1 VAIDSMVFLFCLGA
15 CVAASLL
22 FGLIPAL
29 QTSRPNLVRA
39 LHESSARS
47 SGGRSRMLQLQ
58 GLVVVQVTL
67 AFVLLIGAGL
77 VIKTLVR
84 LQGVNLGVETSGLL
98 SLQVQLPRGVYM
110 KDNVGTAP
118 GITLVD
124 YSPAGPLLIDRFHEA
139 CSTCPAWSAP
149 AGRRSLR

>member
-1 VAIDSMVFLFCLGA
+1 MPRTSAARSPPRPRAAVGAFATWVSLRPLVALTPAWFPRLESVAIDSMVFLFCLGA

-58 GLVVVQVTL
+58 GL
-67 AFVLLIGAGL
+67 A
-77 VIKTLVR
+77 
-84 LQGVNLGVETSGLL
+84 
-98 SLQVQLPRGVYM
+98 
-110 KDNVGTAP
+110 
-118 GITLVD
+118 VD
-124 YSPAGPLLIDRFHEA
+124 EMR
-139 CSTCPAWSAP
+139 
-149 AGRRSLR
+149 